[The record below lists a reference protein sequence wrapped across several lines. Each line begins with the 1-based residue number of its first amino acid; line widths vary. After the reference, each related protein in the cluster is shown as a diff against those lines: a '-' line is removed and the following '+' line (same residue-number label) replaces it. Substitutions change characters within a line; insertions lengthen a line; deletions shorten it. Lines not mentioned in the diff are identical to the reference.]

1 MNKITVL
8 GLKEERS
15 QLLKSLME
23 LGVVEITQEEPSEDI
38 GDKAR
43 NINVQAELNKIDSS
57 LSTISRSID
66 ILNSHVPVKK
76 PIFSARRVVSEK
88 DYSEVIKNRDKI
100 IETAERINTCED
112 ELARLKGDEIRLT
125 GLSNSLEPWLDLDI
139 PLDVT
144 ATRYAFCYT
153 GSLAGNTDVNFVKE
167 ALYSE
172 FPETEVLVA
181 RSDEDRHYIAVI
193 GLKADETGIL
203 NGLRNWSWNRITI
216 RDAVGTAKATM
227 EQFIKQRES
236 IEKERVVNL
245 SLIKELASKREMLEI
260 AFDSFQMEKARIE
273 AKSRLVSTEF
283 AFLMKGW
290 LPAKHSDKVRDYLNS
305 YFFCAIEI
313 EAPAADEEFPVLL
326 NNGPIVEAISPVI
339 NMYGLPS
346 SLEIDPSFITFPFYI
361 FFFGLMLGDGG
372 YGILIALFAGFI
384 LKKFRLEEST
394 RQFMKLIFFC
404 GLATILAGFLFGSW
418 FGIASLAK
426 TALWIVPTEKPELMM
441 SYTILIGIIHMY
453 TGLFM
458 KALNLIR
465 RKQILDAIFD
475 VGFVYIMFTGFVMS
489 LLPFAPGIS
498 VPSSSP
504 IVQIGYKV
512 FIVGV
517 ILVLLTQGR
526 NSKGIFGKIF
536 GGFPKLYDIVSFFSD
551 CLSYTRILALGLASA
566 IIGDIVN
573 TLSMQLGGNIILRL
587 IVVTL
592 VLLFG
597 HTLNFALNALGA
609 YVHSCRLQFLEF
621 FGKFLDGGGEAF
633 KPLKA
638 NTKYVIV
645 ETELTTFINSGT
657 KSGVK

>member
-15 QLLKSLME
+15 QLLKSLMD
-23 LGVVEITQEEPSEDI
+23 LGVVEITQEEPGEDI
-38 GDKAR
+38 GEKAQ
-43 NINVQAELNKIDSS
+43 NADVQDELNKIDTKLSILNRS
-57 LSTISRSID
+57 LE
-66 ILNSHVPVKK
+66 ILNSYVPVKK
-76 PIFSARRVVSEK
+76 SFFSARRIVSEK
-88 DYSEVIKNRDKI
+88 DYNDAEKNRADVLEI
-100 IETAERINTCED
+100 AERINSCED
-112 ELARLKGDEIRLT
+112 ELTRLKGDEIRLT
-125 GLSNSLEPWLDLDI
+125 GLANSLEPWLDLDI

-153 GSLAGNTDVNFVKE
+153 GSLAGNADVNFVKE

-172 FPETEVLVA
+172 FPEAEVLVA

-193 GLKADETGIL
+193 GLKADEAGIL

-216 RDAVGTAKATM
+216 RDTAGTAKETM
-227 EQFIKQRES
+227 ARFVRQRES
-236 IEKERVVNL
+236 LEKEREVNL
-245 SLIKELASKREMLEI
+245 SLIKELAGKREALEI
-260 AFDSFQMEKARIE
+260 VLDSFHMERARIE
-273 AKSRLVSTEF
+273 AKARLVSTEF

-290 LPAKHSDKVRDYLNS
+290 LPEKLSDKIRDYLNDH
-305 YFFCAIEI
+305 FFCAIDI
-313 EAPAADEEFPVLL
+313 EAPAAGEEFPVLL
-326 NNGPIVEAISPVI
+326 KNGPIVESISPI
-339 NMYGLPS
+339 IKMYGVPS
-346 SLEIDPSFITFPFYI
+346 SLELDPSFITFPFYI

-372 YGILIALFAGFI
+372 YGLLISLFTGFI
-384 LKKFRLEEST
+384 LKKYRLEEGT
-394 RQFMKLIFFC
+394 RNFMKLLFFC

-426 TALWIVPTEKPELMM
+426 TAIWIVPTEQPELMM
-441 SYTILIGIIHMY
+441 SYSILIGIIHMF
-453 TGLFM
+453 TGLLM

-465 RKQILDAIFD
+465 KGKILDAVFD
-475 VGFVYIMFTGFVMS
+475 VGFVYIMLTGFILS
-489 LLPFAPGIS
+489 LLPFAPGLSI
-498 VPSSSP
+498 PSSSA

-517 ILVLLTQGR
+517 VLVLFTQGR
-526 NSKGIFGKIF
+526 NSKKITGKIF
-536 GGFPKLYDIVSFFSD
+536 GGLPKLYDIVAFFSD

-573 TLSMQLGGNIILRL
+573 TLSAQLGNNIILKL
-587 IVVTL
+587 TAVTL

-621 FGKFLDGGGEAF
+621 YGKFLDGGGEAF

-638 NTKYVIV
+638 NTKYVVV
-645 ETELTTFINSGT
+645 ENALKTFLNSGT
-657 KSGVK
+657 KSGVI